1 GTIAAVATSNAIAAR
16 GFTDLMLSSLDLAPK
31 PPNGL
36 ARARRATPP
45 PTTPSPW
52 GPTSDSA
59 HPRKP
64 RLLST
69 MFGVTFRDSCL
80 LGVAHVID
88 RDRLSAG
95 LRERVSGCL
104 GRALKPHH
112 RYLVEKTPPHL
123 ASIPLMAEVFP
134 EARFVNVVRDGRDVA
149 VSMTAGGSW
158 NPAWRLRGSRAML
171 GAGREWKAAA
181 VL

>member
-1 GTIAAVATSNAIAAR
+1 MRGKFFTAPAGPPTMSGTIAAVATSNAIAAR

-80 LGVAHVID
+80 LAET
-88 RDRLSAG
+88 A
-95 LRERVSGCL
+95 LRAQST
-104 GRALKPHH
+104 PH
-112 RYLVEKTPPHL
+112 
-123 ASIPLMAEVFP
+123 
-134 EARFVNVVRDGRDVA
+134 
-149 VSMTAGGSW
+149 
-158 NPAWRLRGSRAML
+158 GSRPWV
-171 GAGREWKAAA
+171 RHR
-181 VL
+181 